1 MTKIARGVG
10 RTLPPRETCTAQR
23 RNGSFCDS
31 HAMAGAPFPIC
42 ARHAIRVFEF
52 IADELKSRTTTAGA
66 LDALRT
72 FTANHAT
79 NVKRAPFNPQPE
91 CVYYVQVGPHI
102 KIGHTM
108 HLKARMEAYPRTA
121 RLLAVEYGSVTLEK
135 QRHRQFGEDR
145 ETGREWFRASQALMQ
160 HIEELAEANE
170 LPVTCLS
177 RRTTANAR

>member
-1 MTKIARGVG
+1 
-10 RTLPPRETCTAQR
+10 
-23 RNGSFCDS
+23 
-31 HAMAGAPFPIC
+31 
-42 ARHAIRVFEF
+42 
-52 IADELKSRTTTAGA
+52 
-66 LDALRT
+66 
-72 FTANHAT
+72 
-79 NVKRAPFNPQPE
+79 
-91 CVYYVQVGPHI
+91 
-102 KIGHTM
+102 
-108 HLKARMEAYPRTA
+108 MEAYPRTA